1 VVSDV
6 HVRRC
11 GALFLPLV
19 IVAAGVILL
28 LNTTGVLDWS
38 TWSELAKFWP
48 IAVIL
53 FGLTLVWNRFRD
65 RT

>member
-1 VVSDV
+1 MRVRHVS
-6 HVRRC
+6 
-11 GALFLPLV
+11 GLLLPLI

-38 TWSELAKFWP
+38 AWSELARLWP

-53 FGLTLVWNRFRD
+53 FGASIIWNRFRD
-65 RT
+65 RL